1 MICAPRIHRVVW
13 LILGIFVVGYV
24 VFLLRGAIFPFIV
37 GGTLAYILHPLV
49 VSIEQLFPF
58 RDKRP
63 NLSRFVSIGI
73 VFAIILALVATALT
87 LVIPKA
93 LEQFDFFL
101 KELPDLFGIARITVE
116 RWGQVFTDKVPEAI
130 RLQAEDALNNAGNIL
145 VGAGQN
151 VIIGTFSAVS
161 SALTIVIGL
170 AVVPLFLYYM
180 LKDAAS
186 MVEGVASF
194 FPEDQRHHVINV
206 ISVVNHSFSSYVR
219 AQLFLGLVVGVL
231 VFVGLT
237 ILDVRFAIVLGI
249 VAGVFELIPIV
260 GPWLG
265 AIPGII
271 VVLATSPEDFVWV
284 VLLYLGIQLLEN
296 SLLVP
301 RIQSKALHVHPVMI
315 MVVLVLGSELAGLWG
330 VVLGPPLVAAAKE
343 VFMYFRDYWAHE
355 LPFQQALREEQERS
369 SSGQEIP
376 LMEQVPS
383 SDS

>member
-58 RDKRP
+58 RDRRP

-194 FPEDQRHHVINV
+194 FPENQRHHVINV

-249 VAGVFELIPIV
+249 VAGVFELIPII